1 MTITPNH
8 VKERLKA
15 GKLALG
21 IGLRQARTVDI
32 AKIAKASGYDWLFVD
47 LEHNSM
53 DLDMAA
59 QICVAAL
66 DCGITPLVRV
76 PGHQHFHA
84 ARILDNGAMGIVIPH
99 VETADETRQAVDNC
113 KFPPLGHRSMGG
125 TLPQISFAKYSNAEQ
140 YEIVNEQV
148 MLVMLIESPKAI
160 DNIDAI
166 AAVEGVDALLIGSND
181 LSTEMGIP
189 GEFGHARIE
198 QAYAATIAAAQK
210 HGKIAGLGGIYDET
224 LVEKFVGM
232 GVRMIL
238 GGSDISFLM
247 AAASARSTF
256 LRGLEN

>member
-1 MTITPNH
+1 MTIARNH
-8 VKERLKA
+8 VKERLEQ

-32 AKIAKASGYDWLFVD
+32 AKIAKACDYDWLFVD
-47 LEHNSM
+47 MEHNSM

-66 DCGITPLVRV
+66 DCGVTPLVRV

-84 ARILDNGAMGIVIPH
+84 TRILDNGAMGIVVPH
-99 VETADETRQAVDNC
+99 VETAADAKQAVNNC
-113 KFPPLGHRSMGG
+113 KFPPIGHRSMGG
-125 TLPQISFAKYSNAEQ
+125 SLPQTGFARLGNVEQ
-140 YEIVNEQV
+140 SEIVNEQV

-181 LSTEMGIP
+181 LSAEMGIP

-198 QAYAATIAAAQK
+198 QAYAATIAAARK
-210 HGKIAGLGGIYDET
+210 HGKVAGLGGIYDET
-224 LVEKFVGM
+224 LVEKFVAM

-247 AAASARSTF
+247 SAASARSAF
-256 LRGLEN
+256 LRGLEK